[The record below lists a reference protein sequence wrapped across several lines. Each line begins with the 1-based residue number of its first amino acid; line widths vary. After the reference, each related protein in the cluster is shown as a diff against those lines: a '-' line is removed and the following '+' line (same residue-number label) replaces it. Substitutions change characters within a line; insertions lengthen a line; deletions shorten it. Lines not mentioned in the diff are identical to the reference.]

1 MEKYAKL
8 YSDDACVYDF
18 AKLFADADSRIKAN
32 NARIAAEE
40 AESLRKAE
48 ELKEAA
54 ARARKE
60 KNIKL
65 ERAILTLIANTLKE
79 TQGVTGEIEMV
90 DPVLGQLARKTN
102 DFDYK
107 SYYALDD
114 EGLTIKLNYSRKV
127 FYTGNISKASGK
139 CFFVPDYW
147 EANDKIAFEELK
159 ALLAELNIDID
170 RETHYE
176 DGFTKDILTI
186 KLSRQKRR
194 GQVGQ

>member
-32 NARIAAEE
+32 NARIAAAE
-40 AESLRKAE
+40 AESRRKAE
-48 ELKEAA
+48 ELKAA
-54 ARARKE
+54 AAKARKE
-60 KNIKL
+60 KNAKL
-65 ERAILTLIANTLKE
+65 ERAILTLIANTLKGAQ
-79 TQGVTGEIEMV
+79 TVTGEIEMV

-107 SYYALDD
+107 SYYTLDD
-114 EGLTIKLNYSRKV
+114 EGLTIKLNYSTKV
-127 FYTGNISKASGK
+127 FYTGNISNGNGE
-139 CFFVPDYW
+139 CFFGPEW
-147 EANDKIAFEELK
+147 EDNNKVAFEELK
-159 ALLAELNIDID
+159 ALLTELDIDID

-194 GQVGQ
+194 GQIGQ